1 MIGIAIVDDDK
12 CTLETAKQIL
22 LDITAG
28 YEHVQIDTFQ
38 SAADFL
44 EALDMHRYQILV
56 SDIDMPGINGIE
68 LCKKAREKYLDLYI
82 VFLTAYVE
90 FAIDSYRMDAYQY
103 ILKAEIQS
111 RFPVVLGKLV
121 DMVVNSQKN
130 FCYVGSGMQKERVLH
145 CDIIAII
152 KLKKSKYVEYVTLSE
167 KLYERNSIEK
177 ALEKLN
183 NDEFVTVER
192 ACAVN
197 LRHVIKIQDNT
208 LFLSNKMTVAAS
220 SLRIKEVKEK
230 LNRYWREM

>member
-12 CTLETAKQIL
+12 GTLETAKQIL
-22 LDITAG
+22 LDITTG

-38 SAADFL
+38 SAAGFL
-44 EALDMHRYQILV
+44 KVLGMHRYQILV

-68 LCKKAREKYLDLYI
+68 LCKKVREKYLDIYI

-103 ILKAEIQS
+103 ILKSEIQS

-130 FCYVGSGMQKERVLH
+130 FCYIGSGMLKERVLY
-145 CDIIAII
+145 CDIVAII
-152 KLKKSKYVEYVTLSE
+152 KLKKSKYVEYVTINE

-177 ALEKLN
+177 TLEKLN
-183 NDEFVTVER
+183 SDEFVMVER

-197 LRHVIKIQDNT
+197 LCHVTKIQDNM
-208 LFLSNKMTVAAS
+208 LFLSNKMTVEAS